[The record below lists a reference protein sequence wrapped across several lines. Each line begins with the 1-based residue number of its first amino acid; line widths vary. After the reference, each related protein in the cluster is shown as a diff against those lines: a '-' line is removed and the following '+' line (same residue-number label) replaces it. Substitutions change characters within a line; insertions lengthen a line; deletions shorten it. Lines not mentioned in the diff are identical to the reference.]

1 MLSSIEASEEA
12 IQLSGLVHRVYQ
24 PHATIP
30 QPCVVF
36 VHGRAGDAK
45 VMWVFS
51 KALERIKP
59 VIVSPQGTEQ
69 ESIGGYSWW
78 NIEKFPPGDASLT
91 VEEKLGILTPSIDRL
106 ENFIDSLPELYN
118 VDPQR
123 LYAVG
128 FSQGAGLLASFVV
141 KHPGIF
147 KGVAFLSGFIPK
159 TVREMPELLN
169 PFFAGSATD
178 IAGLDLPSI
187 FVFHGKQDEVLPLHR
202 GEETQD
208 FFAAHGADVVF
219 RTDDVGHK
227 VSANGIKELRLWFE
241 DFFVQ

>member
-1 MLSSIEASEEA
+1 MLTSHEATSEA
-12 IQLSGLVHRVYQ
+12 IQIAGLYHRVYL
-24 PHATIP
+24 PSEDSTP

-69 ESIGGYSWW
+69 ESIGGNSWW
-78 NIEKFPPGDASLT
+78 DIEKFPPGDQSFSK
-91 VEEKLGILTPSIDRL
+91 EEKIDILQPSIENL
-106 ENFIDSLPELYN
+106 ENFIDVLPELYN
-118 VDPQR
+118 VDPNR

-147 KGVAFLSGFIPK
+147 KGVAFLSGFVPK
-159 TVREMPELLN
+159 TVKENPELLN
-169 PFFAGSATD
+169 PSFSELHD
-178 IAGLDLPSI
+178 ELPSM
-187 FVFHGKQDEVLPLHR
+187 FVFHGTEDKILPIDR
-202 GEETQD
+202 GEGVRD
-208 FFAAHGADVVF
+208 FFTARGAEVTYSSDA
-219 RTDDVGHK
+219 VGHK
-227 VSANGIKELRLWFE
+227 VSANGIRQLRTWFE
-241 DFFVQ
+241 TFFLQ

>member
-1 MLSSIEASEEA
+1 MLSSTEASAEA
-12 IQLSGLVHRVYQ
+12 IKLSGLVHRVYQ
-24 PHATIP
+24 PNVSIP
-30 QPCVVF
+30 QPAVVF

-59 VIVSPQGTEQ
+59 VIVSPQATEQ

-78 NIEKFPPGDASLT
+78 NIEKFPPGDESLT
-91 VEEKLGILTPSIDRL
+91 PEEKISILTPSIDRL
-106 ENFIDSLPELYN
+106 ENFIDVLPELYN
-118 VDPQR
+118 IDPHR

-147 KGVAFLSGFIPK
+147 KGVAFLSGFVPK
-159 TVREMPELLN
+159 TVRELPELLN
-169 PFFAGSATD
+169 PYFASSAANV
-178 IAGLDLPSI
+178 AGVDLPSI
-187 FVFHGKQDEVLPLHR
+187 FVFHGTQDEVLPLHR
-202 GEETQD
+202 GEQTRD
-208 FFAAHGADVVF
+208 FFTTHGADVTY